1 MPCQFVHSQCVYNQF
16 CDMKVKCNYLLLNG
30 FADPVETTEK
40 PIQEC
45 CACGTAKYRVT
56 FYGNWSEKVHPKDYP
71 SKNIGDVLYYHKTL
85 LGPTRIVPGT
95 DIKNTVPYPVLHY
108 GI

>member
-1 MPCQFVHSQCVYNQF
+1 MTWKLNNC
-16 CDMKVKCNYLLLNG
+16 LLLNG
-30 FADPVETTEK
+30 FADPVAATEK

-71 SKNIGDVLYYHKTL
+71 SKNKPFGTGFKTHL
-85 LGPTRIVPGT
+85 LLNNI
-95 DIKNTVPYPVLHY
+95 IILQISVPYPVKQFFEETPILTFR
-108 GI
+108 ILNDPFNDP